1 MTRDI
6 LQSDVQFAI
15 RLTNENL
22 AEAEVIQALVRRGI
36 DPAKAAELVND
47 LRAGKPVSFDST
59 AALEFTP
66 RRRSRSR
73 SSSSGT
79 QEKPSLSSA
88 ETTSRRER
96 PAPSAARRRKSP
108 LFWKLFAVLVVLAL
122 LVVGLVV
129 IVRHQNNNILRP
141 QSEAA
146 AATPPNKQTRPGTP
160 GYAAR
165 TEPAKSAAQ
174 LVLELQPD
182 GLYLSGRNVT
192 RENLLPA
199 VVKLLG
205 APSRT
210 NRVAQ
215 TGAII
220 YAYDRQGLLIYT
232 QPGGGTTGI
241 VLDCEATGGNA
252 GTTSAFAG
260 QLKVEDTVISPDTDS
275 QTLTAIKKLPLN
287 RRGRTSNVLTGRYG
301 SFELVFAYVR
311 SNQRLSLV
319 EIDLK

>member
-47 LRAGKPVSFDST
+47 LRAGKPVSCDSA

-129 IVRHQNNNILRP
+129 MVRHQNNNILRP

-165 TEPAKSAAQ
+165 TETTNSAAQ

-232 QPGGGTTGI
+232 QPGGGTTSI

-260 QLKVEDTVISPDTDS
+260 QLKVEDAVISPDTDS